1 MTKIIIEVTRE
12 EDQALIESLL
22 KRLDI
27 PTQVEERSPNKNN
40 GKKIAASMQAIANNQ
55 TFRSIEDP
63 IAWQQALRQDRPLP
77 FRDT

>member
-27 PTQVEERSPNKNN
+27 PTQVE
-40 GKKIAASMQAIANNQ
+40 GKI
-55 TFRSIEDP
+55 T
-63 IAWQQALRQDRPLP
+63 
-77 FRDT
+77 